1 MLEVMVLMELEMV
14 IMKLLIVLETNM
26 DTLMVMV
33 ENKLLEEV
41 GKTNTNTTI
50 LLRLFLMGEDL
61 VKETVEDTVLILLLR
76 EEEELEIEL
85 LLITT
90 IKVGKMNM
98 LILEEEAKIINSE
111 NHSTTMMMVKLS
123 LREDLEVMV
132 IPGLEPIV
140 REVVREIEELMEFME
155 RVDKEEE
162 IILGLMS
169 MLLVIIEEE
178 SIILEN
184 NGEEMTRVKDMFL
197 VLPKVTLGWTIQL
210 IDKMEIK
217 EKHMVLMEPNK
228 KPNGKQKKIISL

>member
-50 LLRLFLMGEDL
+50 SLRLFLMGEDL